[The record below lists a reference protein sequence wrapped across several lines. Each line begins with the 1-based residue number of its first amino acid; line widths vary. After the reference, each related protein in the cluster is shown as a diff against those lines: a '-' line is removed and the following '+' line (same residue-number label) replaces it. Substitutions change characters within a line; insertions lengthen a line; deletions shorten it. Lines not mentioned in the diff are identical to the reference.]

1 MGHYL
6 GPDCKLCRREGE
18 KLFLK
23 GYRCT
28 TNKCAIEKRNVPPGQ
43 HGQTRKKATDYAL
56 QLREKQKTKR
66 IYGIRERQFRNGFDD
81 AVGKKGVITGEF
93 LLEMLE
99 RRLDNVVYRL
109 GMAASRTEAR
119 QLVSHRHFRVNNRR
133 VNVASYVV
141 RPGDVVTVDDRSK
154 TLAPIQTAVR
164 SFSGRIPG
172 WLEFDS
178 AELRGT
184 VARTPTRE
192 DIETNVQEQLIV
204 EYYSR

>member
-1 MGHYL
+1 MGHYI

-23 GYRCT
+23 GTRCASP
-28 TNKCAIEKRNVPPGQ
+28 KCAIERRNVPPGQ
-43 HGQTRKKATDYAL
+43 HGQTRKKSTDYAL
-56 QLREKQKTKR
+56 QLRERQKTKR
-66 IYGIRERQFRNGFDD
+66 IYGVRERQFRNTFDD
-81 AVGKKGVITGEF
+81 AIGKKGVITGEY

-99 RRLDNVVYRL
+99 RRLDNVIYRL

-119 QLVSHRHFRVNNRR
+119 QLVSHRHFRVNTQR

-141 RPGDVVTVDDRSK
+141 RPGDIITVDERSK
-154 TLAPIQTAVR
+154 TLAPILTAIR

-178 AELRGT
+178 TELQAT
-184 VARTPTRE
+184 VARTPTRA
-192 DIETNVQEQLIV
+192 DIDTHVQEQLIV
-204 EYYSR
+204 EFYSR

>member
-28 TNKCAIEKRNVPPGQ
+28 SNKCAIEKRNVPPGQ
-43 HGQTRKKATDYAL
+43 HGQSRKKPTDYAI
-56 QLREKQKTKR
+56 QLREKQKAKR
-66 IYGIRERQFRNGFDD
+66 IYGVGETQFRNLFDH
-81 AVGKKGVITGEF
+81 AVTKKGVITGEY
-93 LLEMLE
+93 LLGLLE
-99 RRLDNVVYRL
+99 RRLDNVIYRMGL
-109 GMAASRTEAR
+109 AASRTEGR

-141 RPGDVVTVDDRSK
+141 RAGDVVSVEEADREL
-154 TLAPIQTAVR
+154 TPIQSALR
-164 SFSGRIPG
+164 SFSGRVPA
-172 WLEFDS
+172 WLELD
-178 AELRGT
+178 ATELKAT
-184 VARTPTRE
+184 VTRIPTRE
-192 DIETNVQEQLIV
+192 DIDTQVQEQLIV

>member
-43 HGQTRKKATDYAL
+43 HGQTRKKPTDFAI

-66 IYGIRERQFRNGFDD
+66 IYGVGEAQFGNLFDV
-81 AVGKKGVITGEF
+81 AVGKKGAITGEY
-93 LLEMLE
+93 LLQLLE

-133 VNVASYVV
+133 VDIASYVV
-141 RPGDVVTVDDRSK
+141 RSGDVVTVEDCSK
-154 TLAPIQTAVR
+154 DLPPIRAAVR
-164 SFSGRIPG
+164 SFSGRIPA
-172 WLEFDS
+172 WLDFDPT
-178 AELRGT
+178 ELKGT
-184 VARTPTRE
+184 VSRLPARE
-192 DIETNVQEQLIV
+192 DIDTQVQEQLIV